1 MELITPVIKKQ
12 RVSRV
17 KKSQVANIKDQNTPI
32 LPNEPLR
39 LPTEPTTP
47 SSPNTPQVEEP
58 KVLKRRGRKPKGGK
72 IVPTQL
78 PINSVTVD
86 KPNILIHLKCSL
98 QDLHLLE
105 KNTIGT
111 YQFTPNNISTE
122 FLKLEQNT
130 PDNQFNDNY
139 FLLEPQTDNYTVQT
153 EQQFTFTNSTPLTY
167 STNIPPQSLN
177 ISTPS
182 VCSNPQTCKCETTAQ
197 LAKKLLCKKI
207 NDLSV
212 NLHKNNIDKK
222 SACFWCTYDF
232 DTPVIYIPKYNILDQ
247 YYVYGCFCAPEC
259 AFAYLMNEN
268 IDTATK
274 FERYQLLNYIYKSLY
289 NYTNNIKPAP
299 NPYYMLDKFYG
310 NLSIQEYRSLFQ
322 TDRLF
327 LIVDKPLTKM
337 MPELVEDN
345 DEFILNKKLIP
356 SGNYQIKRGSTKKN
370 ENKKDILTEHFHL

>member
-17 KKSQVANIKDQNTPI
+17 KKSQVINIKDQNTPI
-32 LPNEPLR
+32 LPNEPPR

-98 QDLHLLE
+98 QDLQLLE

-167 STNIPPQSLN
+167 STNIPPQSSN

-182 VCSNPQTCKCETTAQ
+182 VCSNSQTCKCETTAQ

-274 FERYQLLNYIYKSLY
+274 FERYQLLNYIYKSMY
-289 NYTNNIKPAP
+289 SYTNNIKPAP
-299 NPYYMLDKFYG
+299 SPYYMLDKFYG

-337 MPELVEDN
+337 MPEMVEDN

>member
-1 MELITPVIKKQ
+1 MELITPVTKKQ
-12 RVSRV
+12 RVSRI
-17 KKSQVANIKDQNTPI
+17 KKNNSITADQITQPLPI
-32 LPNEPLR
+32 Q
-39 LPTEPTTP
+39 PTTP
-47 SSPNTPQVEEP
+47 VSPNNTPQPEEP

-72 IVPTQL
+72 IVPTQI
-78 PINSVTVD
+78 PVSSTIID

-98 QDLHLLE
+98 QDLQLNE

-122 FLKLEQNT
+122 FLKLEQSSH
-130 PDNQFNDNY
+130 DNQFNDNY
-139 FLLEPQTDNYTVQT
+139 FLIEPQPDVYSDID
-153 EQQFTFTNSTPLTY
+153 EQQFTFTNSKPLTY
-167 STNIPPQSLN
+167 STNIPCQTKNPTNQ
-177 ISTPS
+177 TT
-182 VCSNPQTCKCETTAQ
+182 CSNSQMCKCEASAQ
-197 LAKKLLCKKI
+197 LAKKLLCKKL

-232 DTPVIYIPKYNILDQ
+232 DTPVIYIPKYNILEQ

-289 NYTNNIKPAP
+289 NYSNNIKPAP

-310 NLSIQEYRSLFQ
+310 NLTIQEYRSLFQ

-337 MPELVEDN
+337 MPEMVEDN

>member
-1 MELITPVIKKQ
+1 MEIINPVIKKQ
-12 RVSRV
+12 RISRV
-17 KKSQVANIKDQNTPI
+17 KKSQIITPI
-32 LPNEPLR
+32 TSDDKTNSISLLSETP
-39 LPTEPTTP
+39 EPTLSHP
-47 SSPNTPQVEEP
+47 ISPQVEET

-78 PINSVTVD
+78 PITSVILD

-105 KNTIGT
+105 QNSIGT
-111 YQFTPNNISTE
+111 FQFTSNNISNE
-122 FLKLEQNT
+122 FLKLEQNIS
-130 PDNQFNDNY
+130 DNQFNDNY
-139 FLLEPQTDNYTVQT
+139 FLVEQQSDNYNISND
-153 EQQFTFTNSTPLTY
+153 QQFTFTNSTPLTY
-167 STNIPPQSLN
+167 STNIPNQPTN
-177 ISTPS
+177 TPNPS
-182 VCSNPQTCKCETTAQ
+182 VCSNSHSCKCETTAQ
-197 LAKKLLCKKI
+197 MTRKILWKKI

-327 LIVDKPLTKM
+327 LIVDKPLTKI
-337 MPELVEDN
+337 MPEMVEDN

>member
-1 MELITPVIKKQ
+1 MELITPVAKKQ

-17 KKSQVANIKDQNTPI
+17 KKVLSIPNSCDQITTQ
-32 LPNEPLR
+32 
-39 LPTEPTTP
+39 PTIPV
-47 SSPNTPQVEEP
+47 SPNTPQTDEP
-58 KVLKRRGRKPKGGK
+58 RVLKRRGRKPKGGK

-78 PINSVTVD
+78 PISSATVD

-98 QDLHLLE
+98 QDLHLNE

-122 FLKLEQNT
+122 FLKLEQNIQ
-130 PDNQFNDNY
+130 DNQFNDNY
-139 FLLEPQTDNYTVQT
+139 FLIEPQPDVYNDPD
-153 EQQFTFTNSTPLTY
+153 EQQFTFTNYKPLTY
-167 STNIPPQSLN
+167 STNIPCQTKN
-177 ISTPS
+177 VNNQTQTM
-182 VCSNPQTCKCETTAQ
+182 CSNSQTCKCEASAQ

-232 DTPVIYIPKYNILDQ
+232 DTPVIYIPKYNIIDQ

-310 NLSIQEYRSLFQ
+310 NLTIQEYRSLFQ

-337 MPELVEDN
+337 MPEMVEDN

-356 SGNYQIKRGSTKKN
+356 SGNYQIKRGSTKKV

>member
-1 MELITPVIKKQ
+1 MEIISPVTKKQ
-12 RVSRV
+12 RVSKV
-17 KKSQVANIKDQNTPI
+17 KKTQIVTPDNQLI
-32 LPNEPLR
+32 D
-39 LPTEPTTP
+39 TTSSP
-47 SSPNTPQVEEP
+47 SSPSTIPQQEET

-72 IVPTQL
+72 IVPTQVPVSL
-78 PINSVTVD
+78 ATID

-98 QDLHLLE
+98 QDLQLLHQ
-105 KNTIGT
+105 NTIGT
-111 YQFTPNNISTE
+111 FQFTSNNISNE
-122 FLKLEQNT
+122 FLKLEENSN
-130 PDNQFNDNY
+130 DNQFNDNY
-139 FLLEPQTDNYTVQT
+139 FLLEPQLDNYNIPN
-153 EQQFTFTNSTPLTY
+153 EQRFTFTNSTPLTY
-167 STNIPPQSLN
+167 STNIPPQTIN
-177 ISTPS
+177 TPNSS
-182 VCSNPQTCKCETTAQ
+182 VCSSSQSCKCETTAQ
-197 LAKKLLCKKI
+197 LAKKLLCKKL

-268 IDTATK
+268 VDTATK
-274 FERYQLLNYIYKSLY
+274 FERYQLLNYIYKSMY

-327 LIVDKPLTKM
+327 LIVDKPLTKI
-337 MPELVEDN
+337 MPEMVEDN

>member
-17 KKSQVANIKDQNTPI
+17 KKGQLSNPKDPI
-32 LPNEPLR
+32 QSEPLQPQ
-39 LPTEPTTP
+39 PTQPTSP

-78 PINSVTVD
+78 PVNSVTVD

-111 YQFTPNNISTE
+111 YQFTSNNISNE

-130 PDNQFNDNY
+130 SDNQFNDNY
-139 FLLEPQTDNYTVQT
+139 FLLEPQTDNFNVPN

-167 STNIPPQSLN
+167 STNIPPQSVN
-177 ISTPS
+177 ISTPPI
-182 VCSNPQTCKCETTAQ
+182 CSNSHSCKCESTAQ
-197 LAKKLLCKKI
+197 LAKKILCKKI

-212 NLHKNNIDKK
+212 NLHKNSIDKK

>member
-1 MELITPVIKKQ
+1 MELITPVTKKQ

-17 KKSQVANIKDQNTPI
+17 KKNQSNPRDQNTSTLSTQLTP
-32 LPNEPLR
+32 PT
-39 LPTEPTTP
+39 LPTPPTSPTTP
-47 SSPNTPQVEEP
+47 QTEEP

-78 PINSVTVD
+78 PVNSTTID

-98 QDLHLLE
+98 QDLKSIE

-122 FLKLEQNT
+122 FLKLEQNG

-139 FLLEPQTDNYTVQT
+139 FLIEQQPDVYTVPN

-167 STNIPPQSLN
+167 STNIPSQSLN
-177 ISTPS
+177 VP
-182 VCSNPQTCKCETTAQ
+182 NPPICLNSQGCKCETTAQ
-197 LAKKLLCKKI
+197 LAKKLLCKKL

-289 NYTNNIKPAP
+289 SYTNNIKPAP

-337 MPELVEDN
+337 MPEMVEDN